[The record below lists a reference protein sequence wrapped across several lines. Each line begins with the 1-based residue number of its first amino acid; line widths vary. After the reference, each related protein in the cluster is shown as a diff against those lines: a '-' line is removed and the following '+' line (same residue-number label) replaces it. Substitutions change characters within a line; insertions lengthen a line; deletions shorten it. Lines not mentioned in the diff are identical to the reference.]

1 MNVRGDGMKMRVL
14 FMALA
19 AVALPAHAA
28 GVFCDSGSIHPI
40 DAQFERE
47 MERSGG
53 VTLHMREA
61 QGRAHQAW
69 DAELNRVYREL
80 MSRQPGEQRA
90 LLRDAQ
96 RAWLSFRDAE
106 EKLWWSETITG
117 GGTLQPLLVADHG
130 IAMLRERTCRLTRY
144 LGDAESP

>member
-1 MNVRGDGMKMRVL
+1 MRMRVL
-14 FMALA
+14 TMALA

-28 GVFCDSGSIHPI
+28 GVFCDTDRIHPI

-80 MSRQPGEQRA
+80 MSRQPAEEKA

-96 RAWLSFRDAE
+96 RSWLSFRDAE

-117 GGTLQPLLVADHG
+117 MGGGTMQPLLAADHG
-130 IAMLRERTCRLTRY
+130 IAMLRERVCRLTRY
-144 LGDAESP
+144 LEGASTP

>member
-1 MNVRGDGMKMRVL
+1 MRLRVL
-14 FMALA
+14 TIALA
-19 AVALPAHAA
+19 TAVLPAHAA
-28 GVFCDSGSIHPI
+28 GVFCDTGRVHPI

-61 QGRAHQAW
+61 QERAHQAW

-80 MSRQPGEQRA
+80 MLHQPAEEQA

-96 RAWLSFRDAE
+96 RAWLLFRDAE
-106 EKLWWSETITG
+106 EKLWWSEAITG

-130 IAMLRERTCRLTRY
+130 IATVRERVCRLTSY
-144 LGDAESP
+144 LEASSQ